1 MENIK
6 RWLKAAG
13 IRAIK
18 TFFQTFVS
26 MIPAHIA
33 ITDISWWGCA
43 SVALTAAVVSLMM
56 STYGLPELKENE
68 KGDEENDN

>member
-6 RWLKAAG
+6 KWLKAAG

-26 MIPAHIA
+26 MIPAQIA

-56 STYGLPELKENE
+56 STYGLPELKE